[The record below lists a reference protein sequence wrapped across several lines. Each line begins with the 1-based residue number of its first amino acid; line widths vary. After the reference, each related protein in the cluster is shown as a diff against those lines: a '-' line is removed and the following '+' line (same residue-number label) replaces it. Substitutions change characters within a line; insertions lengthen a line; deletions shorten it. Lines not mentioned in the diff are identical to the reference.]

1 MKSFKFLASVLML
14 AAATT
19 ASAQFVNSN
28 SNSTVSNGARNVDLT
43 GWQRVT
49 FSYNPTTISIDE
61 TGYDN
66 LKMNGFSIGYAQGFS
81 VAKQVPLFIE
91 AGINAQFAFKKLDGE
106 DSEDIP
112 FGAGIEGIN
121 TKFTTMN
128 LNIPVNLAYKFT
140 FNNGNTSLVPYAG
153 INFKFNLIGKCKYTI
168 EDTDILGGMDED
180 DFWDYA
186 EENGVKQTI
195 NMFDKKETG
204 DKDATWNRFQMGWQ
218 IGVGLYHNHFY
229 VGVGYT
235 KDFIEL
241 CKKTKVGY
249 ANISVG
255 YSF

>member
-1 MKSFKFLASVLML
+1 MKSIKLLASALML

-19 ASAQFVNSN
+19 ASAQFVNSG
-28 SNSTVSNGARNVDLT
+28 SNTSSKISNNADLT

-49 FSYNPTTISIDE
+49 FSYNPTTIAFDDDD
-61 TGYDN
+61 YDN

-81 VAKQVPLFIE
+81 VAKQVPLFVE
-91 AGINAQFAFKKLDGE
+91 AGINAQFAFKTLDGE

-112 FGAGIEGIN
+112 GGAGVDGIN

-153 INFKFNLIGKCKYTI
+153 INFKLNLIGKRKYTI
-168 EDTDILGGMDED
+168 EDTDMLGGIDED

-186 EENGVKQTI
+186 EEYYDIKQSS
-195 NMFDKKETG
+195 NMFDKEEAG
-204 DKDATWNRFQMGWQ
+204 GKDAQWKRFQMGWQ
-218 IGVGLYHNHFY
+218 IGVGLYHNQFY
-229 VGVGYT
+229 VGVGYS

-255 YSF
+255 YCF